1 MAWKQWIIRGGTLVG
16 MVVLCLLLSPGAD
29 ALSGSGTQSS
39 PYVIETAADLAAM
52 GDDLDGYYELGG
64 NIDLN
69 GVDFAP
75 VGNEWDGPFTG
86 TLDGKGF
93 TISHLTVENGAL
105 KYAGLFGYLEGTV
118 RDLTLSDVLITGN
131 RFAGAIAGTVGVGG
145 SVTDCTV
152 SSGSVTAEGSPM
164 WTSAGGV
171 AGVCEGIITRC
182 TNGADVSID
191 SNTSPSYA
199 GGLAG
204 VLSEPLI
211 AEDCSNSGQIRTG
224 YYQTSGGLFGKTEAR
239 AELHNCTNSG
249 TVIADGWRVVW

>member
-86 TLDGKGF
+86 TLDGKGH

-105 KYAGLFGYLEGTV
+105 KYS
-118 RDLTLSDVLITGN
+118 DL
-131 RFAGAIAGTVGVGG
+131 
-145 SVTDCTV
+145 
-152 SSGSVTAEGSPM
+152 
-164 WTSAGGV
+164 
-171 AGVCEGIITRC
+171 
-182 TNGADVSID
+182 
-191 SNTSPSYA
+191 
-199 GGLAG
+199 
-204 VLSEPLI
+204 
-211 AEDCSNSGQIRTG
+211 
-224 YYQTSGGLFGKTEAR
+224 K
-239 AELHNCTNSG
+239 
-249 TVIADGWRVVW
+249 